1 MSTQV
6 FNHLFLN
13 VRRLW
18 RRQLNPSED
27 TSFITSE
34 IRRIIEEIEN
44 LGQDIF
50 EREPLRVTFVNQLI
64 RSRTATDVRV
74 FEILKL
80 LGLLE
85 YPNVKF
91 YVSTWLSQANS
102 AYEPENLAEL
112 KAIFTLSDMR

>member
-13 VRRLW
+13 VRILW
-18 RRQLNPSED
+18 RRQINPSED

-34 IRRIIEEIEN
+34 IRRIIEEIES

-64 RSRTATDVRV
+64 CSRSSTDVRV

-80 LGLLE
+80 MGLLD

-91 YVSTWLSQANS
+91 YISAWLSRANQE
-102 AYEPENLAEL
+102 YEPENLAEL
-112 KAIFTLSDMR
+112 NAIFALSDMR